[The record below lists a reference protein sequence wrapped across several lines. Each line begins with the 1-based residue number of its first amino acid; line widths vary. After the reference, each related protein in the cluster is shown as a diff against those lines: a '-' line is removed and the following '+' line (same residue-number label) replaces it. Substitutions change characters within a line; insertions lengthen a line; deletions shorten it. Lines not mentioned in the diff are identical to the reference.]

1 MRTDGNT
8 IREHEMVFPRLDL
21 AGVRE
26 WAKRVFT
33 KERIVAFVLFG
44 STVAVLAVVFS
55 ALYGAME
62 ANTIAA
68 PSSYLSS
75 LNWHLSLPGY

>member
-1 MRTDGNT
+1 
-8 IREHEMVFPRLDL
+8 DL

-33 KERIVAFVLFG
+33 KERMVAFALSG
-44 STVAVLAVVFS
+44 STVAVLAVVFF
-55 ALYGAME
+55 ALCGAME
-62 ANTIAA
+62 GNTIVA